1 MAEVTG
7 RGQLLPDELVLAL
20 LRKRLATGQA
30 AGERGVLL
38 DGFPRTRRQ
47 AVRAR
52 RLSPRPPPAAHAP
65 PPQELLDADVDV
77 QTALNLSLREDV
89 LVEKVPP
96 QPPPPAPSLTRAPVH
111 RPAGV
116 QGVRQGV

>member
-52 RLSPRPPPAAHAP
+52 RLLCPATAHAP